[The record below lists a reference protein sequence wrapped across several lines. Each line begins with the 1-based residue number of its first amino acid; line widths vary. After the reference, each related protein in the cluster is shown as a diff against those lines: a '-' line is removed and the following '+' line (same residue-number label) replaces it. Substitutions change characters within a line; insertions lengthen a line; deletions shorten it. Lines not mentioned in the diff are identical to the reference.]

1 MKIGFIGLGNMG
13 ASLAKAVWQ
22 ANRTDKF
29 LLSNLSQDRVDD
41 FIASYGG
48 QVSSNEEILRKQM

>member
-48 QVSSNEEILRKQM
+48 QVSSN